1 MDEPPDETRKAPAS
15 PEPRRPTARYDDTM
29 ELVLEFDDA
38 GSSPPVGGVA
48 DEAVED
54 GPRDDD
60 TVPDTAAAADETTAT
75 DETTAADE
83 TTVPDEA
90 AVPDETTLPDGT
102 GPADESGA
110 AAEPPRA
117 EAAPSRRQRR
127 ERGAHRAADGPVE
140 VDVVVIG
147 AGQAGLSSA
156 HHLRTSGYTAVGER
170 GWERAERTFVVLDD
184 APAPGGAWQ
193 HRWPG
198 LTMADAH
205 GVHELPGMPFRVV
218 DAAEPAARAVPYYF
232 AQYEDAFDLHV
243 QRPVKVSRVSDVDG
257 WLVVES
263 HSVEQPDEGV
273 AWRARGIVNASGTWS
288 KPFWPVYPGQATFRG
303 RQLHTHDY
311 RTPQDL
317 ADGHVVVVGGGTS
330 AVQLLLALAPVTT
343 TTWVTR
349 RVPRWRD
356 EEFTPEVGRAAVALV
371 EERTRAGLPPQSVVS
386 VTGLP
391 LTPAYRAGIESG
403 VLVPRPMFSR
413 LTATG
418 AQWDDPSPAGEGWA
432 TGPASVEAATV
443 LWCTGFR
450 AALDHLAPLHLR
462 GSGGGIVMDGTS
474 VVADPRIQLVG
485 YGPSAST
492 IGANRAGREAARNL
506 LALAPR

>member
-1 MDEPPDETRKAPAS
+1 MDQPPDETRAAPAS
-15 PEPRRPTARYDDTM
+15 PEPVRASPRSDDTM

-38 GSSPPVGGVA
+38 GSPRSVPAGGGAHARTDSAVDAAPVDDLGGA
-48 DEAVED
+48 DDLGAVGDAAPSADPVAVE
-54 GPRDDD
+54 
-60 TVPDTAAAADETTAT
+60 
-75 DETTAADE
+75 
-83 TTVPDEA
+83 
-90 AVPDETTLPDGT
+90 
-102 GPADESGA
+102 
-110 AAEPPRA
+110 
-117 EAAPSRRQRR
+117 APSRRLRR
-127 ERGAHRAADGPVE
+127 ERGAHRSADGPVE

-184 APAPGGAWQ
+184 SPAPGGAWQ

-218 DAAEPAARAVPYYF
+218 DPAEPAARAVPYYF

-243 QRPVKVSRVSDVDG
+243 QRPVKVARVSDVDG

-263 HSVEQPDEGV
+263 HSVERPDEGV
-273 AWRARGIVNASGTWS
+273 VWRARGLVNASGTWS
-288 KPFWPVYPGQATFRG
+288 KPFWPVYPGQAAFRG

-311 RTPQDL
+311 RTPQEL
-317 ADGHVVVVGGGTS
+317 ADGHVIVVGGGTS
-330 AVQLLLALAPVTT
+330 AVQLLLALAQVTT

-349 RVPRWRD
+349 RPPQWRD

-371 EERTRAGLPPQSVVS
+371 EERTRAGLPPQSIVS

-391 LTPAYRAGIESG
+391 LTPAYRAGIEAG
-403 VLVPRPMFSR
+403 VLAARPMFSR

-418 AQWDDPSPAGEGWA
+418 AEWDDVEVADGWMQ
-432 TGPASVEAATV
+432 GPASVEAATV

-450 AALDHLAPLHLR
+450 AALDHLAPLRLR

-506 LALAPR
+506 QALTTP